1 MNKELE
7 MAKEV
12 ARIYLEIADYSEALK
27 KVEEM
32 YKEKTRN
39 TADQSNSYENNKTF
53 NDIIPLETDLNKEM

>member
-32 YKEKTRN
+32 YKKVHSPATTQRN
-39 TADQSNSYENNKTF
+39 EHTKTF
-53 NDIIPLETDLNKEM
+53 NDIIPSETDLNKEM